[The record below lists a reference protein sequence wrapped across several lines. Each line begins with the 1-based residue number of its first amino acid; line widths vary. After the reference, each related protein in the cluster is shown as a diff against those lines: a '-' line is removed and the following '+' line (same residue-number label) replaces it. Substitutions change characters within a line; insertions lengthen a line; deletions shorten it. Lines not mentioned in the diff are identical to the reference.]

1 MDDKGMIKNI
11 YEAVINK
18 ITELSKLMQQDTGF
32 KNSILQ
38 KTTILI
44 GFIVMAILLYVF
56 NDNSNILYDNRKGIF
71 TFLIIVV
78 PILFGLSKVSSLTN
92 SLSSQPML
100 IIYAVIS
107 VYIIMM
113 AYSYID
119 ITTYQLEM
127 GQYIFYILL
136 AVAIIGFLAII
147 SRVFGNYL
155 RSLDGTL
162 GFLATFIFYIPCMMR
177 DFVAFILKEFGATTN
192 DVYILFL
199 IELAVILL
207 IIYYPDIIDAIYNSS
222 NNIVL
227 LREPDYINK
236 QRTIQNMEDL
246 KREAL
251 YINSDLKDNKGIS
264 NNYAISLWVFVN
276 PESLVSEDFEKTLFS
291 FEGKPELK
299 FKYNIVNND
308 VNDSSVIL
316 KDKDPSYVYKAYL
329 SNIPNSNGDLEF
341 VELKAPIQKW
351 VNIVFNYNGSDVD
364 VFVDGILTVT
374 KKLEKIPTF
383 SDYDIIHIGDEYG
396 ISGAIC
402 NIQYYTTNLSRR
414 QISQMYN
421 VYSVMNPP
429 VL

>member
-1 MDDKGMIKNI
+1 MIKNI

>member
-11 YEAVINK
+11 YEPVINK

-56 NDNSNILYDNRKGIF
+56 NDNSNILYDNRKGILA
-71 TFLIIVV
+71 FLIIVV

-100 IIYAVIS
+100 IIYAMMS

-162 GFLATFIFYIPCMMR
+162 GFIATFIFYIPCMLR

-222 NNIVL
+222 SNIVL

-299 FKYNIVNND
+299 FKYNIINND

-341 VELKAPIQKW
+341 VELNAPIQKW
-351 VNIVFNYNGSDVD
+351 VNIVFNYNGADVD

-402 NIQYYTTNLSRR
+402 NIQYYTTNLSKR

>member
-1 MDDKGMIKNI
+1 MEDNGLIKKI
-11 YEAVINK
+11 YEPVINK
-18 ITELSKLMQQDTGF
+18 ITELITLIKEDTDF

-38 KTTILI
+38 KTSILI
-44 GFIVMAILLYVF
+44 GFIIMAIVLYIF
-56 NDNSNILYDNRKGIF
+56 NDNSNILYDNRRGIF

-78 PILFGLSKVSSLTN
+78 PIIFGLSKVSSLSN
-92 SLSSQPML
+92 SLASQPML
-100 IIYAVIS
+100 VIYAILG
-107 VYIIMM
+107 VYIMMM

-136 AVAIIGFLAII
+136 VVAIVGFLAII

-162 GFLATFIFYIPCMMR
+162 GFIATLIFYIPCMLR
-177 DFVAFILKEFGATTN
+177 DFVTFILKEFGATTN

-199 IELAVILL
+199 FELAVILL
-207 IIYYPDIIDAIYNSS
+207 IIYYPDIIDAIYNSN
-222 NNIVL
+222 NNIIL
-227 LREPDYINK
+227 LRDPDYINK
-236 QRTIQNMEDL
+236 KRTIQNMEDL

-251 YINSDLKDNKGIS
+251 YINTDLKDNKGIS
-264 NNYAISLWVFVN
+264 NNYAISMWVFVN

-299 FKYNIVNND
+299 FKYNIVSND

-316 KDKDPSYVYKAYL
+316 KEKDPSYVYKAYL
-329 SNIPNSNGDLEF
+329 SNTPNSNGDLEF
-341 VELKAPIQKW
+341 VELNAPIQKW
-351 VNIVFNYNGSDVD
+351 VNIVFNYNGTDVD
-364 VFVDGILTVT
+364 IFVDGILTVT
-374 KKLEKIPTF
+374 KKLEKIPSF

-402 NIQYYTTNLSRR
+402 NIQYYTTSLSKR

-421 VYSVMNPP
+421 VYSGMNPP

>member
-1 MDDKGMIKNI
+1 
-11 YEAVINK
+11 
-18 ITELSKLMQQDTGF
+18 
-32 KNSILQ
+32 
-38 KTTILI
+38 
-44 GFIVMAILLYVF
+44 MAILLYVF

-351 VNIVFNYNGSDVD
+351 VNIVFNYNGADVD